1 MYRENCLSVGV
12 VPYFGM
18 LVEFCDL
25 SVRTPLDPGLPL
37 TSLMDRL
44 PGCLLFVVLGTFC
57 GSQCG
62 SLIFCCCYTYVS
74 AVLVLCRPRVSIVLW
89 CWGCWFGVYEAFCCQ
104 VLLFVCFGH
113 VSNSWVQAQWR
124 GALIFFW
131 RKYTMRFQKRM
142 GDAFKVEWVYDA
154 FMGWMGGAFKSEWMY
169 DAFMEWMGDAFK

>member
-44 PGCLLFVVLGTFC
+44 PGCLLFVVLSTFC

-89 CWGCWFGVYEAFCCQ
+89 CWWCWFCVYEAFCCQ
-104 VLLFVCFGH
+104 VLLFVCFVH

-124 GALIFFW
+124 GALIFFFL
-131 RKYTMRFQKRM
+131 KKI
-142 GDAFKVEWVYDA
+142 YDA
-154 FMGWMGGAFKSEWMY
+154 FSKENGRCVYSWMSVRCVYGMNGRCV
-169 DAFMEWMGDAFK
+169 